1 MGHSSYVYSYRD
13 NSEILKNTESREY
26 PKTDQNHN
34 ELFCVV
40 WHALLIQ
47 RKTKWFILVMIIA
60 FGIITRI
67 LQNLSNVFQ
76 CFV

>member
-34 ELFCVV
+34 E
-40 WHALLIQ
+40 Q
-47 RKTKWFILVMIIA
+47 KREREREK
-60 FGIITRI
+60 
-67 LQNLSNVFQ
+67 
-76 CFV
+76 